1 MTCTSVHACPPHCGQ
16 HCQAARAAAPVAA
29 ALTCVRKALPFLI
42 QLRTHRFTAIPD
54 VMGTWHPSHSIL
66 IGRVAAG
73 VQSELFCSDFA
84 RTHAHATYQR
94 LALDSEEPM
103 GAGAGDDRCHE
114 DGLRFSL

>member
-84 RTHAHATYQR
+84 RIKAKPIRNAAGIFCTCVRCQR
-94 LALDSEEPM
+94 RTS
-103 GAGAGDDRCHE
+103 
-114 DGLRFSL
+114 